1 MRALLN
7 SLKFRSPRVGD
18 TVEAE
23 VPQLRDAELAAVYY
37 GQRIGGDLCDFLRVS
52 PQRVLFGLLDVAG
65 RVEENHEIVSAA
77 KAMFRSAGAEYL
89 AQEDINETDAMI
101 EISLQL
107 NRTILKAADGVRS
120 CPAFAG
126 CYNEELG
133 TVCYFNAGHTAGL
146 AMGSSGV
153 TELHATGLPLGLFSH
168 SPSDAGVVA
177 LEPGA
182 VLLLVSRGV
191 VEGKHK
197 SEEFGLGRVKEG
209 FEQRRSES
217 AKEICLSMLDDV
229 KQFSGNARMRN
240 DLTALALVR
249 TNKASG
255 TSLKL

>member
-1 MRALLN
+1 MRALLK
-7 SLKFRSPRVGD
+7 SLIFRSPRFAD

-23 VPQLRDAELAAVYY
+23 VPQLRAAELAAIYY
-37 GQRIGGDLCDFLRVS
+37 GQRIGGDLCDFIRVS

-65 RVEENHEIVSAA
+65 RAEENHQIVSAA
-77 KAMFRSAGAEYL
+77 KTTFRAAGAEFL

-107 NRTILKAADGVRS
+107 NRAILKAADGVRS

-146 AMGSSGV
+146 AMSGSGV

-168 SPSDAGVVA
+168 SPSDASVVA

-182 VLLLVSRGV
+182 VFLLVSRGV
-191 VEGKHK
+191 VEARRK

-209 FEQRRSES
+209 FDQRQSGGAR
-217 AKEICLSMLDDV
+217 KICLSVLD
-229 KQFSGNARMRN
+229 NAKAFTGGRAQN
-240 DLTALALVR
+240 DLTALGLVR
-249 TNKASG
+249 AD
-255 TSLKL
+255 

>member
-1 MRALLN
+1 MRALLQ
-7 SLKFRSPRVGD
+7 SLKSRSLRFGD
-18 TVEAE
+18 PVEAE
-23 VPQLRDAELAAVYY
+23 VPQVRDAELAAIYY
-37 GQRIGGDLCDFLRVS
+37 GQRIGGDLCDFIRVS

-77 KAMFRSAGAEYL
+77 KATFRAAGTELL

-107 NRTILKAADGVRS
+107 NRAIIKAADGVRS

-126 CYNEELG
+126 CYNEGLG

-146 AMGSSGV
+146 AAGSSGI

-177 LEPGA
+177 LEPGS

-191 VEGKHK
+191 VEGKRK
-197 SEEFGLGRVKEG
+197 SEEFGLDRVKQG

-217 AKEICLSMLDDV
+217 ARKICLSALDDV
-229 KQFSGNARMRN
+229 KQFSGGARMRN
-240 DLTALALVR
+240 DLTALVLAR
-249 TNKASG
+249 AG
-255 TSLKL
+255 